1 MNSPSESR
9 SSPFAPP
16 GESLGRQVTPLDTWR
31 AAALRSKQS
40 MDAVS
45 SAHANIDHCFVIIF
59 SDLLSKYR
67 RIGQG
72 GLSLGSGSAR
82 AVSLPGIGKRIRLLS
97 HQKRWI
103 SLAVSGL
110 SIRQRLACPTLP
122 PWSDCHLSRTNV
134 NYRSSVSE
142 RRRRGG
148 GRGQCSP
155 LYRMRSI
162 SLAEG
167 HEMGGGH
174 SSRGSQ
180 RSSSIAVCH

>member
-1 MNSPSESR
+1 VDSPSESR

-67 RIGQG
+67 RIRHG
-72 GLSLGSGSAR
+72 GLSLESGSAC
-82 AVSLPGIGKRIRLLS
+82 AVSPTWDRQAHSPSLPSTTMDQPRGVRPFYSTKT
-97 HQKRWI
+97 
-103 SLAVSGL
+103 LA
-110 SIRQRLACPTLP
+110 
-122 PWSDCHLSRTNV
+122 PWSDCHLSRTSV

-148 GRGQCSP
+148 GRGQCSA

-167 HEMGGGH
+167 HEVGGGH
-174 SSRGSQ
+174 SS
-180 RSSSIAVCH
+180 